1 MEAVNTVLPI
11 LLILALGAALTASGF
26 LSGAF
31 SAALN
36 RVVYWVALPALIIA
50 KLSSARFSGES
61 LPVLLGV
68 FTAATLLTALLAA
81 VGCRFLGV
89 SRRDS
94 GTLVQGAF
102 RGNLAYI
109 AIPILAYSFSDLP
122 RAEQASAL
130 SLSFVVLGPVM
141 VLYNILAVYFLQR
154 SDADGARIGAR
165 LLFGRMAKNPLILA
179 ALLGLLLNPLTGP
192 LPVPLNRTLETLGQ
206 LAIPGA
212 LLCIGSSL
220 SRLNLQ
226 GNKTAIV
233 ATSLIKV
240 AAVPV
245 FVALLAMPFSLGEI
259 ELRLLL
265 IFAAAPTAAAS
276 HVMAVEMGGNEDL
289 AAGTIAVSTLL
300 SPLSLVLVL
309 ILV

>member
-11 LLILALGAALTASGF
+11 LLILALGAALSATGF
-26 LSGAF
+26 LSDTF

-36 RVVYWVALPALIIA
+36 RVVYWVALPALIVA
-50 KLSSARFSGES
+50 NLAEARFSGES
-61 LPVLLGV
+61 LPAMLTI
-68 FTAATLLTALLAA
+68 FTLATLVTSLLA
-81 VGCRFLGV
+81 GFSTRFLGV
-89 SRRDS
+89 TRSDS
-94 GTLVQGAF
+94 GTLIQGAF

-122 RAEQASAL
+122 QPEQASAL
-130 SLSFVVLGPVM
+130 SLSFVVLGPM
-141 VLYNILAVYFLQR
+141 MILYNVLSVYFLQR
-154 SDADGARIGAR
+154 SNADGARLGAK
-165 LLFGRMAKNPLILA
+165 LLFLRMAKNPLILA
-179 ALLGLLLNPLTGP
+179 AVLGLLLNPLTGP
-192 LPVPLNRTLETLGQ
+192 LPVPVDRTLETLGQ
-206 LAIPGA
+206 LAVPGA

-220 SRLNLQ
+220 SRLQLQ
-226 GNKTAIV
+226 GNKAAIV
-233 ATSLIKV
+233 VTSLIKV

-245 FVALLAMPFSLGEI
+245 LVALLALPFSLGEI

-289 AAGTIAVSTLL
+289 AAGTIAFSTLL
-300 SPLSLVLVL
+300 SPLSLALVL